1 MTEKRRMI
9 PGSCHAHAL
18 VLRDFVEGAALC
30 ISASQPSSNT
40 TTEILEADFG
50 PVNTSLIGD

>member
-1 MTEKRRMI
+1 MI
-9 PGSCHAHAL
+9 PRSCHAHAP

-40 TTEILEADFG
+40 TTEIPEEDCG
-50 PVNTSLIGD
+50 PVNPSLIGD